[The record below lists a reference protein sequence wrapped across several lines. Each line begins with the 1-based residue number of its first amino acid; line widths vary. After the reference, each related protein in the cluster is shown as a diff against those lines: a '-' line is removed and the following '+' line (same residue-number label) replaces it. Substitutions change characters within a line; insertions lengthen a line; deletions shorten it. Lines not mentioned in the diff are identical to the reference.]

1 MGRTRSY
8 VETNHDHLGA
18 KKKGILME
26 AKEKIVFSEN
36 VIRVDTTDNK
46 GKVVTGVEECVL
58 VLTNRGMMEFVP
70 GDWHNPTVKILYGAI
85 AGVSQ
90 SKLCKMFYFKD
101 IEKQNRRYVPTCEK
115 HCNLRQQTRQFR
127 EERGDVKRFQREG
140 RCKQTQET
148 NTSVSLGTGYGVTR
162 GV

>member
-36 VIRVDTTDNK
+36 VIRVDSTDNK

-58 VLTNRGMMEFVP
+58 VLTNRGMMEFAP
-70 GDWHNPTVKILYGAI
+70 GDWHNPTVKILYGSI

-101 IEKQNRRYVPTCEK
+101 IEKQNRRYVATCQASD
-115 HCNLRQQTRQFR
+115 LRQQTPEQR
-127 EERGDVKRFQREG
+127 ERGDVKRRWKLTTT
-140 RCKQTQET
+140 RNKPNNCVYRYRPDTA
-148 NTSVSLGTGYGVTR
+148 YR